1 MTRGDVVLV
10 RVLHASGSRGKKRP
24 VVVIQSD
31 QYLGTLGTIIV
42 AEVTSNLE
50 MADDPACL
58 LIEVNTQDGQ
68 ATGLLR
74 DSIISGL
81 RLVTVYTT
89 AVDQTMGKLSP
100 AMLIRFEGCLRV
112 AMCLP

>member
-10 RVLHASGSRGKKRP
+10 RVPHASGSRGKKRP

-31 QYLGTLGTIIV
+31 QYLGTLGTLVV

-58 LIEVNTQDGQ
+58 MIEVNTQDGQ

-74 DSIISGL
+74 DSVISGL
-81 RLVTVYTT
+81 LIVTVYAD
-89 AVDQTMGKLSP
+89 AVDQTLGKLSP
-100 AMLIRFEGCLRV
+100 ALLTRFENCLRV
-112 AMCLP
+112 AIGLS